1 MKPINVEAEID
12 LQDLMDEIIRQ
23 TDLCIILDM
32 MLDSIH
38 GDRVHY
44 VQKAGEL
51 TRHIRDR
58 IEKDTWVR
66 VPEDD
71 EALERFQR

>member
-32 MLDSIH
+32 MLDEIM
-38 GDRVHY
+38 DNRCHY
-44 VQKAGEL
+44 KQKAGEL
-51 TRHIRDR
+51 IRHIRDR
-58 IEKDTWVR
+58 VEKDTA
-66 VPEDD
+66 VPED
-71 EALERFQR
+71 EPGETVGRF

>member
-38 GDRVHY
+38 GDRHY
-44 VQKAGEL
+44 AQKAGEL

-58 IEKDTWVR
+58 VEKDTA
-66 VPEDD
+66 VPED
-71 EALERFQR
+71 EADAEGE